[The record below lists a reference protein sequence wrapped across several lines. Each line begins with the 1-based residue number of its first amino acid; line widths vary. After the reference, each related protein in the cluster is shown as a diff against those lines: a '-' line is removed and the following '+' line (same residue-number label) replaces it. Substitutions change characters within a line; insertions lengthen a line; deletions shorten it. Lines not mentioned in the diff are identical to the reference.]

1 MCYYN
6 LKGMVITVK
15 GSFLVNIAQGRYYV
29 LYNITFQ
36 QIETFLTVA
45 KCLNLSKAGETLYAS
60 QPSLSKTLKRFE
72 EGVGMR
78 LFKSSNQGMALTGDG
93 EYLFSVLEPLYKTIN
108 KSIQL
113 ARYNSTTPLRV
124 LRIVEPSSY
133 DYTDDF
139 AQLKHLVKAFESKY
153 PDVVVQEHLCDFKEL
168 RQELEFGNADL
179 VFTEDFGIRDI
190 PGVTARLLNHFN
202 LYITISAKH
211 PLAVSDKLDFSAL
224 SNETL
229 FTLPTMASEQEDIDT
244 QLEACRF
251 LGFTPR
257 RVEFKSNFNTLLHA
271 ISKGR
276 GICFCAKLKKI
287 RLDDDLR
294 YYQTD
299 FPVQPSIAVAWRTN
313 KLSREAKNF
322 INMLPEDGYDGLN
335 EPPQDTPPE

>member
-1 MCYYN
+1 
-6 LKGMVITVK
+6 
-15 GSFLVNIAQGRYYV
+15 
-29 LYNITFQ
+29 
-36 QIETFLTVA
+36 
-45 KCLNLSKAGETLYAS
+45 LSKAGETLYAS

-78 LFKSSNQGMALTGDG
+78 LFKSSNQGMALTSDG

-139 AQLKHLVKAFESKY
+139 IILKNLVKAYESKY
-153 PDVVVQEHLCDFKEL
+153 PDVVIQEHLCDFKEL

-179 VFTEDFGIRDI
+179 VFSEDFGVRNIPNVTIR
-190 PGVTARLLNHFN
+190 RLNRFR

-211 PLAVSDKLDFSAL
+211 PLAASDKLDLDAL
-224 SNETL
+224 CNETL
-229 FTLPTMASEQEDIDT
+229 FTLPTLASEQEDIDT
-244 QLEACRF
+244 QLEACRM

-271 ISKGR
+271 VSHGK
-276 GICFCAKLKKI
+276 GICFCAKLKKF

-294 YYQTD
+294 YY
-299 FPVQPSIAVAWRTN
+299 PANLPELPSVVVVWRN
-313 KLSREAKNF
+313 GRLSREAKYF
-322 INMLPEDGYDGLN
+322 INMLPEEGYD
-335 EPPQDTPPE
+335 EFFDDTP